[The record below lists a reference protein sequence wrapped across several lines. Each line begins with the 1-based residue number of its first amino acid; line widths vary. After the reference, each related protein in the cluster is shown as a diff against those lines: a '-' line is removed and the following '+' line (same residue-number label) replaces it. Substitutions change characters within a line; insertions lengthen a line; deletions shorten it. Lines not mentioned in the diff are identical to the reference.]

1 MVHGARRNATTYCT
15 AQGRASTDTD
25 EITCGECL
33 WHIASEAL
41 EGTGEELIALEAVRR
56 IAELAHPEL
65 RITTSVG
72 PVLPAPIQ
80 PTREQMWHWLATG
93 EDTRPA

>member
-1 MVHGARRNATTYCT
+1 MIHGARQNATSYCT
-15 AQGRASTDTD
+15 AKGQASTDTD
-25 EITCGECL
+25 TITCEECL

-65 RITTSVG
+65 RITTLVG
-72 PVLPAPIQ
+72 PVLPNFSDLAP
-80 PTREQMWHWLATG
+80 PLATG
-93 EDTRPA
+93 EDTRA